1 MKHVPT
7 LALIVLVIASTAFAQ
22 LPPKGYIGL
31 FTDANHDTWCV
42 TGAMPFYMADVWIF
56 CLPSV
61 DGMLCAEFAISYPS
75 SGIIQSAVT
84 PNVAI
89 ISVALGDLPN
99 GMSVCY
105 IECQWDW
112 HWCFH
117 QQIFVNAPDQT
128 MLELIP
134 HTAPQITVLQFAEC
148 IPPKYPME
156 AVIKFTNFYINYDPI
171 TEPLCQ
177 VAGAESKSWGAIK
190 TMIAE

>member
-1 MKHVPT
+1 MKHALT

-42 TGAMPFYMADVWIF
+42 TGEMPFYMVNFWIL

-75 SGIIQSAVT
+75 SGVIQAAVT

-89 ISVALGDLPN
+89 ISVAQGSLPA

-112 HWCFH
+112 HWCFN
-117 QQIFVNAPDQT
+117 QQIYVNEPDQK
-128 MLELIP
+128 MIEIIP
-134 HTAPQITVLQFAEC
+134 HTDPRITQIQFAEC
-148 IPPKYPME
+148 IPPSYPIE
-156 AVIKFTNFYINYDPI
+156 KAVKFTNFYINYDPI

-177 VAGAESKSWGAIK
+177 VTGTESKSWGAIK
-190 TMIAE
+190 TMITE